1 MKTRKT
7 DWRVRA
13 ADPKDDKRKYR
24 AADWIVETREVG
36 EGKDKKTE
44 RVVRCS
50 ISSETPYARYMADP
64 ESGEWVKA
72 LEVLGHGPGEIDDTR
87 MRDGLVIQDHHY
99 GEQIGIMDKPE
110 VKDGKIC
117 GTIRFGHSQKARDI
131 EADALD
137 GIKRNMSVGY
147 IVNEYKRDGVDAATG
162 LPIFRVTNWTPYE
175 ASFVNVPADTNIG
188 VGRKADTTEN
198 RSDGKTAEAGHPETK
213 NIEAATIAA
222 ERKDQ
227 MKLTAE
233 QRQKIRELASAAH
246 VSGEEVADILTSERS
261 FEEIREELL
270 NRREKYL
277 AELAK
282 KPAKPAEEARA
293 VIDEGDKAKIRQ
305 KYDFAKV
312 LRYYAEVAESKY
324 SSIDIGF
331 EREVSDE
338 LAKQTG
344 RAVQGILLPD
354 FVGNRAAANANDG
367 GLTLGTPA
375 YNTDTAAGGI
385 TGIGGTG
392 KDTIATMLLAGQFID
407 ALVATLV
414 LREQLGAEVL
424 TGLVGNISIPKGG
437 SISGGWV
444 AEGSNVAKKNPTF
457 GQITATPHT
466 YGAYVD
472 ITRKLLLQSSVNVQ
486 AKVLEWLMYACAAGI
501 ETAAFQGAGT
511 SGAPTGLCTALNA
524 AATAWSNA
532 PTFDK
537 IVDLV
542 AATKTANSY
551 KPSMKFVGN
560 SGVWAKLAKTRDY
573 EVLTDGAQTPKNVGA
588 IGGSVR
594 LLDTA
599 TNKVIGRDFVEANLM
614 PAAKLLFGD
623 FTQLSVC
630 LWSGTDIIVDPYAND
645 TNGGLRLVALQDS
658 DILIKRPES
667 FALATGVHA

>member
-1 MKTRKT
+1 MKKRTIDR
-7 DWRVRA
+7 RVRA
-13 ADPKDDKRKYR
+13 DEPKDDERKYR
-24 AADWIVETREVG
+24 AAEWIVETREVG

-50 ISSETPYARYMADP
+50 ISSETPYTRYMADP

-72 LEVLGHGPGEIDDTR
+72 LEVLGHKPGEIDDTR
-87 MRDGLVIQDHHY
+87 MRDGLVIQDTHY

-110 VKDGKIC
+110 VKDGKIV
-117 GTIRFGHSQKARDI
+117 GTIRFGHSQKTRDI

-147 IVNEYKRDGVDAATG
+147 IVNEYKRDGVDAKTG
-162 LPIFRVTNWTPYE
+162 LPIFRVTSWTPYE

-188 VGRKADTTEN
+188 VGR
-198 RSDGKTAEAGHPETK
+198 AEADET
-213 NIEAATIAA
+213 ITRTAAKPAA
-222 ERKDQ
+222 ESTNKKGIQIMD
-227 MKLTAE
+227 KPTTAGYTAE
-233 QRQKIRELASAAH
+233 QKMKIREMASAAH

-331 EREVSDE
+331 EREISDE

-354 FVGNRAAANANDG
+354 FVGNRAAANQSDG
-367 GLTLGTPA
+367 TLTLGTPA
-375 YNTDTAAGGI
+375 YNTDGAAGGI
-385 TGIGGTG
+385 TGIGGAG
-392 KDTIATMLLAGQFID
+392 KNIIATMLLSGQFID

-437 SISGGWV
+437 SITGGWISS
-444 AEGSNVAKKNPTF
+444 EGGNAAKKNPTF

-486 AKVLEWLMYACAAGI
+486 AKVLEWLMYACANGL
-501 ETAAFQGAGT
+501 ETAAFQGSGTAGQ
-511 SGAPTGLCTALNA
+511 PTGLCTTL
-524 AATAWSNA
+524 TGMAWSNA

-537 IVDLV
+537 IVDLI
-542 AATKTANSY
+542 AATKIANSY

-573 EVLTDGAQTPKNVGA
+573 EVLTDGAETSKNVGA

-614 PAAKLLFGD
+614 PDAKLLFGD
-623 FTQLSVC
+623 FTQLTVC

-667 FALATGVHA
+667 FGLATGVHA

>member
-1 MKTRKT
+1 MGKKKT
-7 DWRVRA
+7 DCDEPMNDGRVFREAEIVSETRDAGDGKTETIVRA
-13 ADPKDDKRKYR
+13 T
-24 AADWIVETREVG
+24 V
-36 EGKDKKTE
+36 
-44 RVVRCS
+44 
-50 ISSETPYARYMADP
+50 SSETPYPRTMWDEENKA
-64 ESGEWVKA
+64 WVRGH
-72 LEVLGHGPGEIDDTR
+72 EVLGHAKGEIDESR
-87 MRDGLVIQDHHY
+87 MKDGLVIQDTHW
-99 GEQIGIMDKPE
+99 GDQIGIIRKPE
-110 VKDGKIC
+110 LKDGKLGGVIEFGC
-117 GTIRFGHSQKARDI
+117 GERAQEIARD
-131 EADALD
+131 AAA
-137 GIKRNMSVGY
+137 GIRRNMSVGY
-147 IVNEYKRDGVDAATG
+147 IVREYKKVGKAEDG

-188 VGRKADTTEN
+188 VGR
-198 RSDGKTAEAGHPETK
+198 AEADET
-213 NIEAATIAA
+213 ITRTAAKPAA
-222 ERKDQ
+222 ESTNKKGIQIMD
-227 MKLTAE
+227 KPTTAGYTAE
-233 QRQKIRELASAAH
+233 QKTKIREMASAAH

-282 KPAKPAEEARA
+282 KPAKPAAEARA
-293 VIDEGDKAKIRQ
+293 VIDEGDKAKIRK

-312 LRYYAEVAESKY
+312 LRYFAEISESK
-324 SSIDIGF
+324 SSNIDIGF

-338 LAKQTG
+338 MAKQTG

-354 FVGNRAAANANDG
+354 FIGNRAAANPSDG
-367 GLTLGTPA
+367 SLTLGTPA
-375 YNTDTAAGGI
+375 YDTDTAAGGI
-385 TGIGGTG
+385 TGIGGAG
-392 KDTIATMLLAGQFID
+392 KNLVATLLLAGQFID
-407 ALVATLV
+407 ALVVSLV

-437 SISGGWV
+437 SITGGWISS
-444 AEGSNVAKKNPTF
+444 EGGNAAKKNPTF

-486 AKVLEWLMYACAAGI
+486 AKVLEWLMYACANGL
-501 ETAAFQGAGT
+501 ETAAFQGSGTAGQ
-511 SGAPTGLCTALNA
+511 PTGLCTALTG
-524 AATAWSNA
+524 TAWSNA

-537 IVDLV
+537 IVDLI
-542 AATKTANSY
+542 AATKIANSY

-573 EVLTDGAQTPKNVGA
+573 EVLTDGADTQKNVGA
-588 IGGSVR
+588 IGGCVR

-614 PAAKLLFGD
+614 PNAKLLFGD
-623 FTQLSVC
+623 FTQLAVC

-667 FALATGVHA
+667 FGLATGVHA

>member
-87 MRDGLVIQDHHY
+87 MRDGLVIQDDHY

-147 IVNEYKRDGVDAATG
+147 IVNEYKRDGVDAETG

-188 VGRKADTTEN
+188 VGR
-198 RSDGKTAEAGHPETK
+198 AEADEPTTRT
-213 NIEAATIAA
+213 AAKPAA
-222 ERKDQ
+222 ESTNKKGIQIMD
-227 MKLTAE
+227 KPTTAGYTAE
-233 QRQKIRELASAAH
+233 QKTKIREMASAAH

-282 KPAKPAEEARA
+282 KPAKPAAEARA
-293 VIDEGDKAKIRQ
+293 VIDEGDQKKIRQ

-324 SSIDIGF
+324 SSIDIAF
-331 EREVSDE
+331 EREISDE

-385 TGIGGTG
+385 TGIGGAG
-392 KDTIATMLLAGQFID
+392 KNLIETLLLSGQFID

-486 AKVLEWLMYACAAGI
+486 AKVLEWLLYACAAGI

-511 SGAPTGLCTALNA
+511 SGAPTGLCTALNS

-542 AATKTANSY
+542 AAVKTANAY

>member
-1 MKTRKT
+1 MKKRTIDR
-7 DWRVRA
+7 RIRA
-13 ADPKDDKRKYR
+13 DEPKDDKRKYR

-50 ISSETPYARYMADP
+50 ISSETPYTRYMADP

-72 LEVLGHGPGEIDDTR
+72 LEVLGHKPGEIDDTR
-87 MRDGLVIQDHHY
+87 MRDGLVIQDTHY

-110 VKDGKIC
+110 VKDGKIV
-117 GTIRFGHSQKARDI
+117 GTIRFGHSQKARDT

-147 IVNEYKRDGVDAATG
+147 IVNEYKRDGVDAKTG

-188 VGRKADTTEN
+188 VGR
-198 RSDGKTAEAGHPETK
+198 AEADET
-213 NIEAATIAA
+213 ITRTAAKPAA
-222 ERKDQ
+222 ESTNKKGIQIMD
-227 MKLTAE
+227 KPTTAGYTAE
-233 QRQKIRELASAAH
+233 QKTKIREMASAAH

-282 KPAKPAEEARA
+282 KPAKPAAEARA

-338 LAKQTG
+338 LAKQAG

-354 FVGNRAAANANDG
+354 FVGNRAAANPSDG
-367 GLTLGTPA
+367 TLTLGTPA
-375 YNTDTAAGGI
+375 YNTDTSAGGI

-392 KDTIATMLLAGQFID
+392 KDTIATMLLSGQFID

-444 AEGSNVAKKNPTF
+444 SEGNNVAKKNPTF

-486 AKVLEWLMYACAAGI
+486 AKVLEWLMYACANGL
-501 ETAAFQGAGT
+501 ETAAFQGSGTAGQ
-511 SGAPTGLCTALNA
+511 PTGLCTALTG
-524 AATAWSNA
+524 TAWSNA

-537 IVDLV
+537 IVDLI
-542 AATKTANSY
+542 AATKIANSY

-560 SGVWAKLAKTRDY
+560 SGVWAKLAKTRDF
-573 EVLTDGAQTPKNVGA
+573 EVLTDGASTPKNVGA

-623 FTQLSVC
+623 FTQLAVC
-630 LWSGTDIIVDPYAND
+630 LWSGTDIVVDPYAND

-667 FALATGVHA
+667 FGLATGVHA

>member
-1 MKTRKT
+1 MKERTIDR
-7 DWRVRA
+7 RVRA
-13 ADPKDDKRKYR
+13 AEPKDDKRKYR

-87 MRDGLVIQDHHY
+87 MRDGLVIQDDHW
-99 GEQIGIMDKPE
+99 GDQIGIMDKPE
-110 VKDGKIC
+110 VKDGRIC

-188 VGRKADTTEN
+188 VGR
-198 RSDGKTAEAGHPETK
+198 AEADET
-213 NIEAATIAA
+213 ITRTAAKPAA
-222 ERKDQ
+222 ESTKEKGIQIMD
-227 MKLTAE
+227 KPTTAGYTAE
-233 QRQKIRELASAAH
+233 QRTKIREMASAAH

-270 NRREKYL
+270 NRREEYL

-282 KPAKPAEEARA
+282 KPAKPAAEARA

-312 LRYYAEVAESKY
+312 LRYYAEVAESKF

-338 LAKQTG
+338 LKAKTG

-354 FVGNRAAANANDG
+354 FIGNRAAANQSDG
-367 GLTLGTPA
+367 SLTLGTPA
-375 YNTDTAAGGI
+375 YDTDTAAGGI
-385 TGIGGTG
+385 TGIGGAG
-392 KDTIATMLLAGQFID
+392 KNLIETLLLSGQFID

-424 TGLVGNISIPKGG
+424 TGLVGNIAIPKGG

-444 AEGSNVAKKNPTF
+444 AEGSNAAKKNPTF
-457 GQITATPHT
+457 GQITAAPHT

-511 SGAPTGLCTALNA
+511 NGAPTGFCTALTG
-524 AATAWSNA
+524 TAWSNA

-537 IVDLV
+537 IVDLI
-542 AATKTANSY
+542 ATTKTANSY

-560 SGVWAKLAKTRDY
+560 AGVWAKLAKTRDY
-573 EVLTDGAQTPKNVGA
+573 EVLTDGAASGAKNVGA

-614 PAAKLLFGD
+614 PDAKLLFGD

-667 FALATGVHA
+667 FGLATGVHA

>member
-1 MKTRKT
+1 MKTRKI
-7 DWRVRA
+7 DRRVRA

-24 AADWIVETREVG
+24 AAEWIVETREVG

-87 MRDGLVIQDHHY
+87 MRDGLVIQDDHW
-99 GEQIGIMDKPE
+99 GDQIGIMDKPE

-188 VGRKADTTEN
+188 VGR
-198 RSDGKTAEAGHPETK
+198 AEADET
-213 NIEAATIAA
+213 ITRTAAKPAA
-222 ERKDQ
+222 ESTNKKGILIMD
-227 MKLTAE
+227 KPTTAGYTAE
-233 QRQKIRELASAAH
+233 QKTKIREMASAAH

-282 KPAKPAEEARA
+282 KPAKPAAEARA

-312 LRYYAEVAESKY
+312 LRYYAEVAESKF

-338 LAKQTG
+338 LKAKTG

-354 FVGNRAAANANDG
+354 FVGNRAAANPSDG
-367 GLTLGTPA
+367 ALTLGTPA
-375 YNTDTAAGGI
+375 YDTDTAAGGI
-385 TGIGGTG
+385 TGIGGAG
-392 KDTIATMLLAGQFID
+392 KNLIETLLLSGQFID
-407 ALVATLV
+407 ALVAMLV

-424 TGLVGNISIPKGG
+424 TGLVGNIAIPKGG

-444 AEGSNVAKKNPTF
+444 AEGSNAAKKNPTF

-511 SGAPTGLCTALNA
+511 NGAPTGLCTALA
-524 AATAWSNA
+524 GTAWSNA

-537 IVDLV
+537 IVDLI

-560 SGVWAKLAKTRDY
+560 AGVWAKLAKTRDY
-573 EVLTDGAQTPKNVGA
+573 EVLTDGATAPKNVGA

-614 PAAKLLFGD
+614 PDAKLLFGD

-667 FALATGVHA
+667 FGLATGVHA

>member
-13 ADPKDDKRKYR
+13 ADPKDDKRNYR

-50 ISSETPYARYMADP
+50 ISSETPYVRYMEDP

-72 LEVLGHGPGEIDDTR
+72 LEVLGHKPEEIDNTR
-87 MRDGLVIQDHHY
+87 MRDGLVIQDTHY

-110 VKDGKIC
+110 IKDGKIV

-147 IVNEYKRDGVDAATG
+147 IVNEYKRDGVDEKTG

-175 ASFVNVPADTNIG
+175 ASFVNCPADTNIG
-188 VGRKADTTEN
+188 VGRQASTTEN
-198 RSDGKTAEAGHPETK
+198 RNGNHAGTVNPETTT
-213 NIEAATIAA
+213 ETTAPAVG
-222 ERKDQ
+222 ERQ
-227 MKLTAE
+227 NTMKLTAE

-282 KPAKPAEEARA
+282 KPAKPAEESRA
-293 VIDEGDKAKIRQ
+293 VIDEGDKAKIRKQ
-305 KYDFAKV
+305 YDFVKV
-312 LRYYAEVAESKY
+312 LRYFAEMSESKT
-324 SSIDIGF
+324 SNIDIGF
-331 EREVSDE
+331 EREISDE

-354 FVGNRAAANANDG
+354 FIRSAANVSDG
-367 GLTLGTPA
+367 GLTFGTPA
-375 YNTDTAAGGI
+375 YNTDTSSGGI
-385 TGIGGTG
+385 TGIGGAG
-392 KDTIATMLLAGQFID
+392 KNLVETLLLSGQFIE

-414 LREQLGAEVL
+414 LRGELGAEVL
-424 TGLVGNISIPKGG
+424 SGLVGNISIPKGG
-437 SISGGWV
+437 SISGGWIS
-444 AEGSNVAKKNPTF
+444 AEGGNAPKKNPTV

-486 AKVLEWLMYACAAGI
+486 AKVLGWLMYACANGL
-501 ETAAFQGAGT
+501 ETAAFQGTGS
-511 SGAPTGLCTALNA
+511 SGQPTGLCTALNSG
-524 AATAWSNA
+524 ATAWSNA

-537 IVDLV
+537 IIDLI

-560 SGVWAKLAKTRDY
+560 AGVWAKLAKTRDF
-573 EVLTDGAQTPKNVGA
+573 EILTDGADTPKNVAA

-599 TNKVIGRDFVEANLM
+599 TNKIVGRDFVEANLM
-614 PAAKLLFGD
+614 PSAKLLFGD
-623 FTQLSVC
+623 FTQLCVC
-630 LWSGTDIIVDPYAND
+630 LWSGTDIVIDPYANSIS
-645 TNGGLRLVALQDS
+645 GGLRLVALQDS

-667 FALATGVHA
+667 FALATGVHS

>member
-1 MKTRKT
+1 MKTRKI
-7 DWRVRA
+7 DRRVRA

-24 AADWIVETREVG
+24 AAEWIVETREVG

-87 MRDGLVIQDHHY
+87 MRDGLVIQDDHY
-99 GEQIGIMDKPE
+99 GDQIGIMDKPE

-188 VGRKADTTEN
+188 VGR
-198 RSDGKTAEAGHPETK
+198 AEADETTSRT
-213 NIEAATIAA
+213 AARPAA
-222 ERKDQ
+222 ESTNKKGIQIMD
-227 MKLTAE
+227 KPTTSGYTAE
-233 QRQKIRELASAAH
+233 QKTKIREMASAAH

-293 VIDEGDKAKIRQ
+293 VIDESNKAKIRQ

-324 SSIDIGF
+324 SSIDIAF

-354 FVGNRAAANANDG
+354 FVGNRAAANASDG
-367 GLTLGTPA
+367 GLTLGTPGYA
-375 YNTDTAAGGI
+375 DDAATGGGI
-385 TGIGGTG
+385 SGIGGAG
-392 KDTIATMLLAGQFID
+392 KNLIETLLLAGQFID

-486 AKVLEWLMYACAAGI
+486 AKVLEWLLYACAAGI

-511 SGAPTGLCTALNA
+511 SGAPTGLCTALNS

-542 AATKTANSY
+542 AAVKTANAY

-573 EVLTDGAQTPKNVGA
+573 EVLTDGASTPKNVGA

-667 FALATGVHA
+667 FALATGVHS

>member
-1 MKTRKT
+1 MKKRTIDR
-7 DWRVRA
+7 RIRA
-13 ADPKDDKRKYR
+13 DEPKDDKRKYR

-50 ISSETPYARYMADP
+50 ISSETPYTRYMADP

-72 LEVLGHGPGEIDDTR
+72 LEVLGHKPGEIDDTR
-87 MRDGLVIQDHHY
+87 MRDGLVIQDTHY

-110 VKDGKIC
+110 VKDGKIV

-147 IVNEYKRDGVDAATG
+147 IVNEYKRDGVDEKTG

-188 VGRKADTTEN
+188 VGR
-198 RSDGKTAEAGHPETK
+198 AEADETTTRT
-213 NIEAATIAA
+213 AAKPAA
-222 ERKDQ
+222 ESTNKKGIQIMD
-227 MKLTAE
+227 KPTTAGYTAE
-233 QRQKIRELASAAH
+233 QKTKIREMASAAH

-282 KPAKPAEEARA
+282 KPAKPAAEARA

-354 FVGNRAAANANDG
+354 FVGNRAAANPSDG
-367 GLTLGTPA
+367 TLTLGTPA

-614 PAAKLLFGD
+614 PNAKLLFGD
-623 FTQLSVC
+623 FTQLAVC

-667 FALATGVHA
+667 FGLATGVHA

>member
-1 MKTRKT
+1 MKNKIKIEVEPQFRKP
-7 DWRVRA
+7 
-13 ADPKDDKRKYR
+13 ADDPRSFR
-24 AADWIVETREVG
+24 EAVIEVETRDAG
-36 EGKDKKTE
+36 DGKTE
-44 RVVRCS
+44 TLVRATV
-50 ISSETPYARYMADP
+50 SSETPYPRAMWD
-64 ESGEWVKA
+64 EETKSWVRGH
-72 LEVLGHGPGEIDDTR
+72 EVLGHTKGEIDTSR
-87 MRDGLVIQDHHY
+87 MKDGLVIQDTHW
-99 GEQIGIMDKPE
+99 GDQIGIIRKPE
-110 VKDGKIC
+110 LKDGKLGGVIEFGC
-117 GTIRFGHSQKARDI
+117 GARAQEIAKDAAAGIR
-131 EADALD
+131 
-137 GIKRNMSVGY
+137 RNMSVGY
-147 IVNEYKRDGVDAATG
+147 IVNESKVVGTAEDG
-162 LPIFRVTNWTPYE
+162 LPIIRVTNWTPYE
-175 ASFVNVPADTNIG
+175 ASFVNVPADTGVG
-188 VGRKADTTEN
+188 VGRNADAELKQ
-198 RSDGKTAEAGHPETK
+198 KTSTS
-213 NIEAATIAA
+213 AAIPAVG
-222 ERKDQ
+222 ERKTT
-227 MKLTAE
+227 MKYTAE
-233 QRQKIRELASAAH
+233 QRQKIRELAAAAH
-246 VSGEEVADILTSERS
+246 VPGEEVADILTSERS
-261 FEEIREELL
+261 FEEVREELL

-324 SSIDIGF
+324 SSIDICF

-437 SISGGWV
+437 SISGGWIS
-444 AEGSNVAKKNPTF
+444 AEGGNAAKKNPTF

-486 AKVLEWLMYACAAGI
+486 AKVLAWLMYACAAGI
-501 ETAAFQGAGT
+501 ETAAFQGADT
-511 SGAPTGLCTALNA
+511 SGAPTGLCTALTG
-524 AATAWSNA
+524 TAWSNA

-537 IVDLV
+537 IVDLI
-542 AATKTANSY
+542 AAVKTANAY

>member
-87 MRDGLVIQDHHY
+87 MRDGLVIQDDHY

-175 ASFVNVPADTNIG
+175 ASFVNVPADTAVG
-188 VGRKADTTEN
+188 VGRSQEEN
-198 RSDGKTAEAGHPETK
+198 K
-213 NIEAATIAA
+213 NGGEPAATQKGIQIMETPVTTKAGY
-222 ERKDQ
+222 
-227 MKLTAE
+227 TAE
-233 QRQKIRELASAAH
+233 QKTKIRELASAAH

-261 FEEIREELL
+261 FEEVREELL

-282 KPAKPAEEARA
+282 KPAKPAAEARA
-293 VIDEGDKAKIRQ
+293 EIDEGDQKKIRQ

-324 SSIDIGF
+324 SSIDIAF
-331 EREVSDE
+331 EREISDE

-354 FVGNRAAANANDG
+354 FVGNRAAANPSDG
-367 GLTLGTPA
+367 SLTLGTPA

-385 TGIGGTG
+385 TGIGGAG
-392 KDTIATMLLAGQFID
+392 KNLIETLLLSGQFID

-437 SISGGWV
+437 SITGGWIST
-444 AEGSNVAKKNPTF
+444 EGGNAAKKNPTF

-486 AKVLEWLMYACAAGI
+486 AKVLEWLLYACAAGI
-501 ETAAFQGAGT
+501 ETAAFQGTGT
-511 SGAPTGLCTALNA
+511 SGAPTGLCTALNS

-560 SGVWAKLAKTRDY
+560 AGVWAKLAKTRDY
-573 EVLTDGAQTPKNVGA
+573 EVLTDGASTPKNVGA

-623 FTQLSVC
+623 FSQLSVC

-667 FALATGVHA
+667 FGLATGVHA

>member
-1 MKTRKT
+1 
-7 DWRVRA
+7 
-13 ADPKDDKRKYR
+13 
-24 AADWIVETREVG
+24 
-36 EGKDKKTE
+36 
-44 RVVRCS
+44 
-50 ISSETPYARYMADP
+50 
-64 ESGEWVKA
+64 
-72 LEVLGHGPGEIDDTR
+72 
-87 MRDGLVIQDHHY
+87 
-99 GEQIGIMDKPE
+99 MDKP
-110 VKDGKIC
+110 
-117 GTIRFGHSQKARDI
+117 TTA
-131 EADALD
+131 
-137 GIKRNMSVGY
+137 GY
-147 IVNEYKRDGVDAATG
+147 
-162 LPIFRVTNWTPYE
+162 
-175 ASFVNVPADTNIG
+175 
-188 VGRKADTTEN
+188 
-198 RSDGKTAEAGHPETK
+198 
-213 NIEAATIAA
+213 
-222 ERKDQ
+222 
-227 MKLTAE
+227 TAE
-233 QRQKIRELASAAH
+233 QKTKIREMASAAH

-312 LRYYAEVAESKY
+312 LRYYADVAESKY

-354 FVGNRAAANANDG
+354 FVGNRAAANASDG
-367 GLTLGTPA
+367 GLTLGTPGYA
-375 YNTDTAAGGI
+375 DDASTGGGI
-385 TGIGGTG
+385 SGIGGAG
-392 KDTIATMLLAGQFID
+392 KNVIETLLLSGQFID

-486 AKVLEWLMYACAAGI
+486 AKVLEWLLYACAAGI

-511 SGAPTGLCTALNA
+511 SGAPTGLCTALNS

-542 AATKTANSY
+542 AAVKTANAY

-573 EVLTDGAQTPKNVGA
+573 EVLTDGASTPKNVGA

-667 FALATGVHA
+667 FALATGVHS

>member
-1 MKTRKT
+1 MKKRTIDR
-7 DWRVRA
+7 RVRA
-13 ADPKDDKRKYR
+13 DEPKDDKRKYR

-36 EGKDKKTE
+36 DGKDKKTE

-50 ISSETPYARYMADP
+50 ISSETPYTRYMADP
-64 ESGEWVKA
+64 ESGEWMKA
-72 LEVLGHGPGEIDDTR
+72 LEVLGHKPGEIDDTR
-87 MRDGLVIQDHHY
+87 MRDGLVIQDTHY

-110 VKDGKIC
+110 VKDGKIV

-147 IVNEYKRDGVDAATG
+147 IVNKYKRDGVDAKTG

-188 VGRKADTTEN
+188 VGR
-198 RSDGKTAEAGHPETK
+198 AEADETTTRM
-213 NIEAATIAA
+213 AAKPAA
-222 ERKDQ
+222 ESTNKKGIQIMD
-227 MKLTAE
+227 KPTTAGYTAE
-233 QRQKIRELASAAH
+233 QKTKIREMASAAH

-282 KPAKPAEEARA
+282 KPPKPAAEARA

-354 FVGNRAAANANDG
+354 FVGNRAAANPSDG
-367 GLTLGTPA
+367 SLTLGTPA
-375 YNTDTAAGGI
+375 YNTDTSAGGI

-392 KDTIATMLLAGQFID
+392 KDTIATMLLTGQFID

-444 AEGSNVAKKNPTF
+444 SEGSNVAKKNPTF
-457 GQITATPHT
+457 GQIPATPHT

-472 ITRKLLLQSSVNVQ
+472 ITRKLLLQSSINVQ

-501 ETAAFQGAGT
+501 ETAAFQGTGT
-511 SGAPTGLCTALNA
+511 SGAPTGLCTALTG
-524 AATAWSNA
+524 TAWSNT

-537 IVDLV
+537 IVDLI
-542 AATKTANSY
+542 AAMKTANSY

-560 SGVWAKLAKTRDY
+560 AGVWAKLAKTRDY
-573 EVLTDGAQTPKNVGA
+573 EVLTDGADTPKNVGA

-594 LLDTA
+594 LLDTT

-614 PAAKLLFGD
+614 PNAKLLFGD

-630 LWSGTDIIVDPYAND
+630 LWSGTDIIVDPYANS
-645 TNGGLRLVALQDS
+645 TNGGLRVVALQDS

-667 FALATGVHA
+667 FGLATGVHA

>member
-1 MKTRKT
+1 MKNLKIKLRF
-7 DWRVRA
+7 RA
-13 ADPKDDKRKYR
+13 DDPKDDKRKYR
-24 AADWIVETREVG
+24 AAEWKVETREVG

-50 ISSETPYARYMADP
+50 ISSETPYQRWMPDP

-72 LEVLGHGPGEIDDTR
+72 LEVLGHKPEEIDNTR
-87 MRDGLVIQDHHY
+87 MRDGLVIQDTHY
-99 GEQIGIMDKPE
+99 GDQVGIMDAPK
-110 VKDGKIC
+110 VKDGKIV
-117 GTIRFGHSQKARDI
+117 GTIRFGHSQKAKDI

-137 GIKRNMSVGY
+137 GIKKNMSVGY
-147 IVNEYKRDGVDAATG
+147 LVNEYKRDGVDEKTG

-175 ASFVNVPADTNIG
+175 ASFVNCPADTNIG
-188 VGRKADTTEN
+188 VGRQAEAEN
-198 RSDGKTAEAGHPETK
+198 RNGKPAAADNPETTTTAK
-213 NIEAATIAA
+213 PAA
-222 ERKDQ
+222 ERHNT
-227 MKLTAE
+227 MKLTPE

-282 KPAKPAEEARA
+282 KPAKPADEARA
-293 VIDEGDKAKIRQ
+293 VIDENDKAKIRKQ
-305 KYDFAKV
+305 YNFVKV
-312 LRYYAEVAESKY
+312 LRYLADMSEAKT

-338 LAKQTG
+338 LARQTG

-354 FVGNRAAANANDG
+354 FVRTAANASDG

-375 YNTDTAAGGI
+375 YDTDTGSGGI
-385 TGIGGTG
+385 SGIGGAG
-392 KDTIATMLLAGQFID
+392 KNLVETLLLSGQFVE

-414 LREQLGAEVL
+414 LRGELGAEVL
-424 TGLVGNISIPKGG
+424 SGLAGNVAIPKGG
-437 SISGGWV
+437 SISGGWIS
-444 AEGSNVAKKNPTF
+444 AEGGNAPKKNPTF

-472 ITRKLLLQSSVNVQ
+472 ITRKLLLQSSIPVQ
-486 AKVLEWLMYACAAGI
+486 AKILEWLMYACANGL
-501 ETAAFQGAGT
+501 ETAAFQGTGS
-511 SGAPTGLCTALNA
+511 SGQPTGLCTALNS
-524 AATAWSNA
+524 AATAWSNT

-537 IVDLV
+537 IVDLI

-573 EVLTDGAQTPKNVGA
+573 EVLTDGAATPKNVGA

-614 PAAKLLFGD
+614 PNAKLIFGD
-623 FTQLSVC
+623 FSQLCVC
-630 LWSGTDIIVDPYAND
+630 LWSGTDIVVDPYANAVS
-645 TNGGLRLVALQDS
+645 GGLRLIALQDS
-658 DILIKRPES
+658 DILIKRTES
-667 FALATGVHA
+667 FALATGVHS

>member
-1 MKTRKT
+1 MKKRTIDR
-7 DWRVRA
+7 RVRA
-13 ADPKDDKRKYR
+13 ADPKDDRRKYR
-24 AADWIVETREVG
+24 AAEWIVETREVG

-72 LEVLGHGPGEIDDTR
+72 LEVLGHKPGEIDDTR
-87 MRDGLVIQDHHY
+87 MRDGLVIQDTHY

-110 VKDGKIC
+110 VKDGKIV

-188 VGRKADTTEN
+188 VGR
-198 RSDGKTAEAGHPETK
+198 AEADET
-213 NIEAATIAA
+213 ITRTAAKPAA
-222 ERKDQ
+222 ESTNKKGIQIMD
-227 MKLTAE
+227 KPTTAGYTAE
-233 QRQKIRELASAAH
+233 QRTKIREMASAAH

-282 KPAKPAEEARA
+282 KPPKPAAEARA

-305 KYDFAKV
+305 KYDFVKL
-312 LRYYAEVAESKY
+312 LRYYAEVAESKF
-324 SSIDIGF
+324 SNIDIGF

-354 FVGNRAAANANDG
+354 FVGNRAAANESDG
-367 GLTLGTPA
+367 SLTLGTPA
-375 YNTDTAAGGI
+375 YDTDTAAGGI
-385 TGIGGTG
+385 TGIGGAG
-392 KDTIATMLLAGQFID
+392 KNLVENMLLSGQFID

-444 AEGSNVAKKNPTF
+444 SEGKNVAKKNPTF
-457 GQITATPHT
+457 GQISATPHT

-472 ITRKLLLQSSVNVQ
+472 ITRKLLLQSSINVQ
-486 AKVLEWLMYACAAGI
+486 TKVLEWLMYACAAGI
-501 ETAAFQGAGT
+501 ETAAFQGTGT
-511 SGAPTGLCTALNA
+511 NGAPTGLCTALSG
-524 AATAWSNA
+524 TAWGNA

-537 IVDLV
+537 IVDLI
-542 AATKTANSY
+542 AATKIANSY

-560 SGVWAKLAKTRDY
+560 AGVWAKLAKTRDY
-573 EVLTDGAQTPKNVGA
+573 EILTDGAADSAKNVGA
-588 IGGSVR
+588 IGGCVR

-614 PAAKLLFGD
+614 PDAKLLFGD
-623 FTQLSVC
+623 FTQLTVC

-667 FALATGVHA
+667 FGLATGVHA

>member
-1 MKTRKT
+1 MKKRTIDR
-7 DWRVRA
+7 RVRA
-13 ADPKDDKRKYR
+13 DEPKDDKRKYR
-24 AADWIVETREVG
+24 TAEWIVETREVG

-50 ISSETPYARYMADP
+50 ISSETPYTRYMADP

-72 LEVLGHGPGEIDDTR
+72 LEVLGHKPGEIDDTR
-87 MRDGLVIQDHHY
+87 MRDGLVIQDTHY

-110 VKDGKIC
+110 VKDGKIV

-147 IVNEYKRDGVDAATG
+147 IVNEYKRDGVDAKTG

-188 VGRKADTTEN
+188 VGR
-198 RSDGKTAEAGHPETK
+198 AEADET
-213 NIEAATIAA
+213 ITRTAAKPAA
-222 ERKDQ
+222 ESTNKKGIQIMD
-227 MKLTAE
+227 KPTTAGYTAE
-233 QRQKIRELASAAH
+233 QKTKIREMASAAH

-282 KPAKPAEEARA
+282 KPAKPAAEARS
-293 VIDEGDKAKIRQ
+293 VLDEGDKAKIKKR
-305 KYDFAKV
+305 YDFVKV
-312 LRYYAEVAESKY
+312 LRYLADVAKGERPDV
-324 SSIDIGF
+324 DIGF

-338 LAKQTG
+338 LAQKTG

-354 FVGNRAAANANDG
+354 FVRAAANANDG

-375 YNTDTAAGGI
+375 YNTDTSAGGI
-385 TGIGGTG
+385 SGIGGAG
-392 KDTIATMLLAGQFID
+392 KNVIETLLLSGQFID

-424 TGLVGNISIPKGG
+424 TGLVGNIAIPKGG
-437 SISGGWV
+437 SITGGWISS
-444 AEGSNVAKKNPTF
+444 EGGNAAKKNPTF
-457 GQITATPHT
+457 GQITAEPHT

-486 AKVLEWLMYACAAGI
+486 AKVLEWLMYACANGL
-501 ETAAFQGAGT
+501 ETAAFQGSGTAGQ
-511 SGAPTGLCTALNA
+511 PTGLCTALTG
-524 AATAWSNA
+524 TAWSNA

-537 IVDLV
+537 IVDLI
-542 AATKTANSY
+542 AATKIANSY

-573 EVLTDGAQTPKNVGA
+573 EVLTDGADTPKNVGA

-614 PAAKLLFGD
+614 PNAKLLFGD
-623 FTQLSVC
+623 FTQLTVC
-630 LWSGTDIIVDPYAND
+630 LWSGTDIVVDPYAND

-667 FALATGVHA
+667 FGLATGVNA

>member
-87 MRDGLVIQDHHY
+87 MRDGLVIQDDHY

-162 LPIFRVTNWTPYE
+162 LPIFRVTSWTPYE
-175 ASFVNVPADTNIG
+175 ASFVNVPADTQVG
-188 VGRKADTTEN
+188 VGRE
-198 RSDGKTAEAGHPETK
+198 GHPQNKTP
-213 NIEAATIAA
+213 EAATIAA
-222 ERKDQ
+222 RSKDQ

-282 KPAKPAEEARA
+282 KPAKPAEESRA
-293 VIDEGDKAKIRQ
+293 VLDEGDKAKIRKQ
-305 KYDFAKV
+305 YDFVKV
-312 LRYYAEVAESKY
+312 LRYYAEVAESKF
-324 SSIDIGF
+324 SNIDIGF
-331 EREVSDE
+331 EREVSAE
-338 LAKQTG
+338 LAKKTG

-354 FVGNRAAANANDG
+354 FVRAAANAQDG
-367 GLTLGTPA
+367 GLTLGTPGYA
-375 YNTDTAAGGI
+375 DDASTGGGI
-385 TGIGGTG
+385 SGIGGAG
-392 KDTIATMLLAGQFID
+392 KNVIETLLLSGQFID

-424 TGLVGNISIPKGG
+424 TGLVGNIAIPKGG

-457 GQITATPHT
+457 GQIEATPHT

-486 AKVLEWLMYACAAGI
+486 AKVLEWLMYACANGL
-501 ETAAFQGAGT
+501 ETAAFQGTGS
-511 SGAPTGLCTALNA
+511 SGQPTGLCTALNSG
-524 AATAWSNA
+524 ATAWSNA

-537 IVDLV
+537 IVDLI
-542 AATKTANSY
+542 AAAKTANSY

-560 SGVWAKLAKTRDY
+560 SGVWAKLAKTRDF
-573 EVLTDGAQTPKNVGA
+573 EILTDGADTPKNVGA
-588 IGGSVR
+588 IGGSTR

-599 TNKVIGRDFVEANLM
+599 TNKVLGRDFVEANLM
-614 PAAKLLFGD
+614 PNAKLLFGD
-623 FTQLSVC
+623 FTQLTVC

-658 DILIKRPES
+658 DILIKRTES
-667 FALATGVHA
+667 FKLATGVHS

>member
-1 MKTRKT
+1 MKKRTIDR
-7 DWRVRA
+7 RVRA
-13 ADPKDDKRKYR
+13 DEPKDDKRKYR

-50 ISSETPYARYMADP
+50 ISSETPYTRYMADP

-72 LEVLGHGPGEIDDTR
+72 LEVLGHKPGEIDDTR
-87 MRDGLVIQDHHY
+87 MRDGLVIQDTHY

-110 VKDGKIC
+110 VKDGKIV

-147 IVNEYKRDGVDAATG
+147 IVNKYKRDGVDAKTG

-188 VGRKADTTEN
+188 VGR
-198 RSDGKTAEAGHPETK
+198 AEADETTTRM
-213 NIEAATIAA
+213 AAKPAA
-222 ERKDQ
+222 ESTNKKGIQIMD
-227 MKLTAE
+227 KPTTAGYTAE
-233 QRQKIRELASAAH
+233 QKTKIREMASAAH

-282 KPAKPAEEARA
+282 KPPKPAAEARA

-354 FVGNRAAANANDG
+354 FVGNRAAANPSDG
-367 GLTLGTPA
+367 SLTLGTPA
-375 YNTDTAAGGI
+375 YNTDTSAGGI

-392 KDTIATMLLAGQFID
+392 KDTIATMLLTGQFID

-444 AEGSNVAKKNPTF
+444 SEGSNVAKKNPTF
-457 GQITATPHT
+457 GQIPATPHT

-472 ITRKLLLQSSVNVQ
+472 ITRKLLLQSSINVQ

-501 ETAAFQGAGT
+501 ETAAFQGTGT
-511 SGAPTGLCTALNA
+511 SGAPTGLCTALTG
-524 AATAWSNA
+524 TAWSNT

-537 IVDLV
+537 IVDLI

-560 SGVWAKLAKTRDY
+560 AGVWAKLAKTRDY
-573 EVLTDGAQTPKNVGA
+573 EVLTDGADTPKNVGA

-594 LLDTA
+594 LLDTT

-614 PAAKLLFGD
+614 PNAKLLFGD

-630 LWSGTDIIVDPYAND
+630 LWSGTDIIVDPYANS
-645 TNGGLRLVALQDS
+645 TNGGLRVVALQDS

-667 FALATGVHA
+667 FGLATGVHA

>member
-1 MKTRKT
+1 MKKRTIDR
-7 DWRVRA
+7 RIRA
-13 ADPKDDKRKYR
+13 DGPKDDKRKYR

-44 RVVRCS
+44 RIVRCS
-50 ISSETPYARYMADP
+50 ISSETPYIRYMADP

-72 LEVLGHGPGEIDDTR
+72 LEVLGHKPGEIDDTR
-87 MRDGLVIQDHHY
+87 MRDGLVIQDTHY

-147 IVNEYKRDGVDAATG
+147 IVNEYKRDGVDAKTG

-188 VGRKADTTEN
+188 VGR
-198 RSDGKTAEAGHPETK
+198 AEADEPTTRT
-213 NIEAATIAA
+213 AAKPAA
-222 ERKDQ
+222 ESTNKKGIQIMD
-227 MKLTAE
+227 KPTTAGYTAE
-233 QRQKIRELASAAH
+233 QRTKIREMASAAH

-282 KPAKPAEEARA
+282 KPAKPAAEARA

-354 FVGNRAAANANDG
+354 FVGNRAAANPSDG
-367 GLTLGTPA
+367 SLTLGTPA

-414 LREQLGAEVL
+414 LREQLGAEVM

-444 AEGSNVAKKNPTF
+444 SEGSNVAKKNPTF
-457 GQITATPHT
+457 GQIPATPHT

-472 ITRKLLLQSSVNVQ
+472 ITRKLLLQSSINVQ

-501 ETAAFQGAGT
+501 ETAAFQGSGT
-511 SGAPTGLCTALNA
+511 SGAPTGLCTALTG
-524 AATAWSNA
+524 TAWSNA

-537 IVDLV
+537 IVDLI
-542 AATKTANSY
+542 AATKIANSY

-560 SGVWAKLAKTRDY
+560 AGVWAKLAKSRDY
-573 EVLTDGAQTPKNVGA
+573 EMLIDGAADGVKNVGA
-588 IGGSVR
+588 IGGCVPVG
-594 LLDTA
+594 DA
-599 TNKVIGRDFVEANLM
+599 AANKVIGRDFLEANLM
-614 PAAKLLFGD
+614 PNAKLLFGD
-623 FTQLSVC
+623 FTQLAVC

-667 FALATGVHA
+667 FGLATGVHA

>member
-1 MKTRKT
+1 MKTRKI

-24 AADWIVETREVG
+24 AAEWIVETREVG
-36 EGKDKKTE
+36 DGKDKKTE

-50 ISSETPYARYMADP
+50 ISSETSYARYMADR
-64 ESGEWVKA
+64 ESGEYVKA
-72 LEVLGHGPGEIDDTR
+72 LEVLGHRPGEIDDTR
-87 MRDGLVIQDHHY
+87 MRDGLVIQDTHY

-110 VKDGKIC
+110 VKDGKIV

-188 VGRKADTTEN
+188 VGR
-198 RSDGKTAEAGHPETK
+198 AEADETTSRT
-213 NIEAATIAA
+213 AARPAA
-222 ERKDQ
+222 ESTNKKGIQIMD
-227 MKLTAE
+227 KPTTAGYTAE
-233 QRQKIRELASAAH
+233 QKTKIREMASAAH

-312 LRYYAEVAESKY
+312 LRYYADVAESKY

-354 FVGNRAAANANDG
+354 FVGNRAAANASDG
-367 GLTLGTPA
+367 GLTLGTPGYA
-375 YNTDTAAGGI
+375 DDASTGGGI
-385 TGIGGTG
+385 SGIGGAG
-392 KDTIATMLLAGQFID
+392 KNVIETLLLSGQFID

-486 AKVLEWLMYACAAGI
+486 AKVLEWLLYACAAGI

-511 SGAPTGLCTALNA
+511 SGAPTGLCTALNS

-542 AATKTANSY
+542 AAVKTANAY

-573 EVLTDGAQTPKNVGA
+573 EVLTDGASTPKNVGA

-667 FALATGVHA
+667 FALATGVHS

>member
-1 MKTRKT
+1 MKKRMT
-7 DWRVRA
+7 DRRFRA
-13 ADPKDDKRKYR
+13 DEPKDDKRKYR
-24 AADWIVETREVG
+24 AAEWIVETREVG

-50 ISSETPYARYMADP
+50 ISSETPYIRYMADP

-72 LEVLGHGPGEIDDTR
+72 LEVLGHKPEEIDDTR
-87 MRDGLVIQDHHY
+87 MRDGLVIQDTHY

-110 VKDGKIC
+110 VKDGKIV

-147 IVNEYKRDGVDAATG
+147 IVNEYKRDGVDAKTG

-188 VGRKADTTEN
+188 VGR
-198 RSDGKTAEAGHPETK
+198 AEADET
-213 NIEAATIAA
+213 ITRTAAKPAA
-222 ERKDQ
+222 ESTNKKGIQIMD
-227 MKLTAE
+227 KPTTAGYTAE
-233 QRQKIRELASAAH
+233 QKTKIREMASAAH
-246 VSGEEVADILTSERS
+246 VSGEEVAEILTSERS
-261 FEEIREELL
+261 FDEIREELL

-282 KPAKPAEEARA
+282 KPAKPAEAARA

-354 FVGNRAAANANDG
+354 FVGNRAAANAADG

-375 YNTDTAAGGI
+375 YNTDTGAGGI
-385 TGIGGTG
+385 AGIGGTG

-437 SISGGWV
+437 SITGGWIS
-444 AEGSNVAKKNPTF
+444 AEGGNAAKKNPTF

-486 AKVLEWLMYACAAGI
+486 AKVLEWLMYACANGL
-501 ETAAFQGAGT
+501 ETAAFQG
-511 SGAPTGLCTALNA
+511 SGSSGQPSGLCTVLNS
-524 AATAWSNA
+524 AATAWGNA

-537 IVDLV
+537 IVDII
-542 AATKTANSY
+542 AAAKIANSY
-551 KPSMKFVGN
+551 KPSMKFVGDA
-560 SGVWAKLAKTRDY
+560 GVWAKLAKTRDY
-573 EVLTDGAQTPKNVGA
+573 EVLTDGAASDAKNVGA
-588 IGGSVR
+588 IGGSTR

-599 TNKVIGRDFVEANLM
+599 TNKLIGRDFVEANLM
-614 PAAKLLFGD
+614 PAKKLLFGD
-623 FTQLSVC
+623 FTQLTVC

-667 FALATGVHA
+667 FGLATGVHA

>member
-1 MKTRKT
+1 MSKRTIDR
-7 DWRVRA
+7 RVRA

-24 AADWIVETREVG
+24 AAEWIVETREVG
-36 EGKDKKTE
+36 EGENKKTE

-50 ISSETPYARYMADP
+50 ISSETPYTRYMADP

-72 LEVLGHGPGEIDDTR
+72 LEVLGHGAGEIDDTR
-87 MRDGLVIQDHHY
+87 MRDGLVIQDDHY
-99 GEQIGIMDKPE
+99 GEQIGIMDRPE

-188 VGRKADTTEN
+188 VGR
-198 RSDGKTAEAGHPETK
+198 AEADETTTRT
-213 NIEAATIAA
+213 AAKPAA
-222 ERKDQ
+222 ESTNKKGIQIMD
-227 MKLTAE
+227 KPTTAGYTAE
-233 QRQKIRELASAAH
+233 QKTKIREMASAAH

-282 KPAKPAEEARA
+282 KPAKPASETRA

-305 KYDFAKV
+305 RYDFAKV
-312 LRYYAEVAESKY
+312 LRYYADVAESKF
-324 SSIDIGF
+324 SSVDIGF
-331 EREVSDE
+331 EREISDE
-338 LAKQTG
+338 LAKRTG

-354 FVGNRAAANANDG
+354 FIGNRAAANASDG
-367 GLTLGTPA
+367 TLTLGTPA
-375 YNTDTAAGGI
+375 YDTDTAAGGI
-385 TGIGGTG
+385 SGIGGTG
-392 KDTIATMLLAGQFID
+392 KDPIATMLLAGQFID

-424 TGLVGNISIPKGG
+424 TGLVGNIAIPKGG
-437 SISGGWV
+437 SITGGWIS
-444 AEGSNVAKKNPTF
+444 AEGGNAAKKNPTF

-486 AKVLEWLMYACAAGI
+486 AKVLEWLMYACANGL
-501 ETAAFQGAGT
+501 ETAAFQGTGTAGQ
-511 SGAPTGLCTALNA
+511 PTGLCTALA
-524 AATAWSNA
+524 GTAWSNA

-537 IVDLV
+537 IVDLI
-542 AATKTANSY
+542 AAAKTANSY

-573 EVLTDGAQTPKNVGA
+573 EILTDGAATPKNVAA

-614 PAAKLLFGD
+614 PNAKLLFGD
-623 FTQLSVC
+623 FTQLTVC
-630 LWSGTDIIVDPYAND
+630 LWSGTDIVVDPYAND

-658 DILIKRPES
+658 DILIKRTES
-667 FALATGVHA
+667 FGLATGVHA